1 MDHVRI
7 GVNLGPIN
15 PVDDQGTKVVDLSG
29 TGEPHSRVHVGPLGV
44 LLCPSR
50 GVEADKVTNEAVEGN
65 EGAGKQVN
73 NKGKQPEVEDASFTN
88 SFNYDFDN
96 ADFTND
102 FPIQGHDHQDNL
114 VDKQNEQADKQNE
127 EGCEVENAEG
137 GEAEND
143 KDGEA
148 ESDDSSKD
156 DDSDDSE
163 FIKGLDNMDEVE
175 YDIIDF
181 NANVDMGDYL

>member
-1 MDHVRI
+1 M
-7 GVNLGPIN
+7 
-15 PVDDQGTKVVDLSG
+15 QGRTRSY
-29 TGEPHSRVHVGPLGV
+29 T
-44 LLCPSR
+44 
-50 GVEADKVTNEAVEGN
+50 
-65 EGAGKQVN
+65 
-73 NKGKQPEVEDASFTN
+73 EVEDASFTN

-102 FPIQGHDHQDNL
+102 FPIQGHDHQDNV

-127 EGCEVENAEG
+127 EGCEVENAKG

-148 ESDDSSKD
+148 ESNDSSKD

-175 YDIIDF
+175 YDIIDY
-181 NANVDMGDYL
+181 NANVDRGDYL